1 MQVSPSQNHFSE
13 SIYSL
18 IQAHISD
25 IRQSQ
30 GRDRTKKALKKE
42 KPLFQPQVC
51 YLQSGNVTIFGKFF
65 MTLFPIFSTEMYW
78 DVLLS
83 IWPSLISLNYPGV
96 CNGGTPTLQY
106 FLRLLSCITVSPHV
120 QNITSKYTFKPCIS
134 NPLS

>member
-13 SIYSL
+13 SIYRL
-18 IQAHISD
+18 IQTHISD

-42 KPLFQPQVC
+42 KTFISAIGL
-51 YLQSGNVTIFGKFF
+51 LSTIWKCDYIWKFF
-65 MTLFPIFSTEMYW
+65 MTLFPVFSTEMYW

-96 CNGGTPTLQY
+96 CNCGTPTLQY
-106 FLRLLSCITVSPHV
+106 FLRLLSCITVSPHM

-134 NPLS
+134 SPLR